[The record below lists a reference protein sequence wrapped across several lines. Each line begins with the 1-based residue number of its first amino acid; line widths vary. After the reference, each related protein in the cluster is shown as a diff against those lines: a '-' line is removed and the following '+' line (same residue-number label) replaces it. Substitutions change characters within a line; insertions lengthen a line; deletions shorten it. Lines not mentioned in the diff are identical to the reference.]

1 MYYVIS
7 LTEFFFMKDR
17 IEEEWLSFFDRVFD
31 EVKKMVYKQ
40 YPVEEDGSGSP
51 ETLAIREAIEGFP
64 CPLRI
69 AEIKIDIK
77 KYSYIHDDICQIVRY
92 DLTKLGESSLEY
104 YGVINSVDK
113 EKLKQTLVKYFN
125 LSEKAFDEFYKD
137 FTYIGWAD
145 DNLNFYTQFT
155 LYSIKKNFDRFI
167 LDFYTY
173 FLGSVRDKLTEKSKK
188 VMDYNRLFNLEPDPI
203 LSLEEF
209 IKRNDLEGL
218 LHLNFNDLQERVCNF
233 QLIPDVPEHVKRV
246 FGNAKKLFIF
256 GYLHY
261 QFFTISQHYAY
272 LALES
277 AIKHRYNISLGKKA
291 KITNPKGE
299 SIEISPSWR
308 DIYYFCQRY
317 RRKGW
322 KLSKIEVNGKD
333 FPYNN
338 RLLLNW
344 LVEKKIITKWERKQY
359 DVGINMRN
367 ILSHLEFAPIFV
379 PSGSTIKI
387 IADRINKLFYEQA
400 ENR

>member
-1 MYYVIS
+1 
-7 LTEFFFMKDR
+7 
-17 IEEEWLSFFDRVFD
+17 VFE
-31 EVKKMVYKQ
+31 EVKKFVYRQ

-51 ETLAIREAIEGFP
+51 ETLAIREAIESFP

-77 KYSYIHDDICQIVRY
+77 KYSHIHDDICQIVRY

-104 YGVINSVDK
+104 YGVIDSVDK
-113 EKLKQTLVKYFN
+113 EKLKQAIVEYFN
-125 LSEKAFDEFYKD
+125 LSKKAFDEFYKD

-155 LYSIKKNFDRFI
+155 LYDIRKNFDRFI
-167 LDFYTY
+167 SDFYTY
-173 FLGSVRDKLTEKSKK
+173 FLGSVRDKLTEKFKK
-188 VMDYNRLFNLEPDPI
+188 VVDYNRLFNLEPDPI

-209 IKRNDLEGL
+209 IRRNDIEGL

-246 FGNAKKLFIF
+246 FDNAKKLFIF

-277 AIKHRYNISLGKKA
+277 AIRHRYNLSLGKTV
-291 KITNPKGE
+291 KITNSKGE
-299 SIEISPSWR
+299 SIEISPSWMV
-308 DIYYFCQRY
+308 IHNFCIKN
-317 RRKGW
+317 KGW
-322 KLSKIEVNGKD
+322 NSKKIEVNGEG
-333 FPYNN
+333 FPYDN
-338 RLLLNW
+338 RRLLNW
-344 LVEKKIITKWERKQY
+344 LVENKIITKWERKQY

-387 IADRINKLFYEQA
+387 LADRINKLFYEQA
-400 ENR
+400 ENN